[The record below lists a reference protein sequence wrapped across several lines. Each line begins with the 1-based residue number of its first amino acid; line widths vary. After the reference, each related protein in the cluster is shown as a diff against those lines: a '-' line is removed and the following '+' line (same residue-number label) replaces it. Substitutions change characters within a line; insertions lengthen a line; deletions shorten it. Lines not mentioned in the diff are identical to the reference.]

1 MIKNLVKKFISEFI
15 LEKRS
20 TERES
25 NFLYL
30 KALLLFSLIILYICD
45 ICYPMNNQI
54 RQWIGIDTITFICEG
69 ITIFLCSFI
78 VLTKLFF
85 GFFLISFFLYL
96 IIGATQYSIK
106 CTNFLKKLSQG
117 TALRSAYTAGNVL
130 LYAFFLLKF
139 DESIIPKY
147 LTIHSD
153 LTICLICILGFFDII
168 AIIVP
173 TIIKQFFFLSSTDE
187 TS

>member
-1 MIKNLVKKFISEFI
+1 MIKNLIKKIISEIIFQ
-15 LEKRS
+15 KRS

-30 KALLLFSLIILYICD
+30 KALLLFSLIILYMCD
-45 ICYPMNNQI
+45 IFYSMQRQI
-54 RQWIGIDTITFICEG
+54 REWIGIDTITFICKG
-69 ITIFLCSFI
+69 TSIFLCSFI

-85 GFFLISFFLYL
+85 VFFLFSVILYL
-96 IIGATQYSIK
+96 IADATPCSNK

-117 TALRSAYTAGNVL
+117 TALRSAYTAGNIL
-130 LYAFFLLKF
+130 LCAFFLLKF
-139 DESIIPKY
+139 DKSIISEY

-173 TIIKQFFFLSSTDE
+173 TIIKQFFFLPRTDE